1 MGWFVSRQT
10 AGALSLLKVNL
21 FLKML
26 RVSEELP
33 QIESTFSED
42 LLGLNIQFERFL
54 FCLPISCDVA
64 ARELRW
70 FSSTFPDG
78 TYGGI

>member
-1 MGWFVSRQT
+1 
-10 AGALSLLKVNL
+10 
-21 FLKML
+21 ML

-54 FCLPISCDVA
+54 FCLPTSYDVVHISGA
-64 ARELRW
+64 
-70 FSSTFPDG
+70 
-78 TYGGI
+78 